1 MKRVRCV
8 LNYMYR
14 VYIYL
19 IGSRFL
25 FVRGG
30 GGGPKEILK
39 FGRGGGGCPR
49 LYFHCICKITFY
61 MYELVHCIAV
71 RANVHSDFAPNLDI
85 SYSSS
90 AESSNL

>member
-30 GGGPKEILK
+30 GGGGGPKEILK
-39 FGRGGGGCPR
+39 FGRGGGG
-49 LYFHCICKITFY
+49 LSEAIFSLH
-61 MYELVHCIAV
+61 M
-71 RANVHSDFAPNLDI
+71 
-85 SYSSS
+85 
-90 AESSNL
+90 